1 MLSTEQSSPTTS
13 DTGTKKQ
20 SACSR
25 KGTQALFY
33 MGLKA
38 RRRRRIQYPHHKPHD
53 LDHQEYKEYRSRCC
67 GDRFP
72 CLRLKDLL
80 HCDKEKADRCTHGKP
95 IIPLVF
101 PPFRV
106 PYTSFC
112 RRFLL
117 RLSLRRSCTARG
129 SRSPLCPVENVHIRP
144 DPFRNNRNPS
154 PPCSYPAPPFLF
166 VLSL

>member
-13 DTGTKKQ
+13 DAGTKKQ

-25 KGTQALFY
+25 NGMQALFY
-33 MGLKA
+33 IGLKA
-38 RRRRRIQYPHHKPHD
+38 RRRWRIQYPHHKPHD

-106 PYTSFC
+106 PYTSLC

-117 RLSLRRSCTARG
+117 RLSLRRRCLYSLR
-129 SRSPLCPVENVHIRP
+129 IRV
-144 DPFRNNRNPS
+144 
-154 PPCSYPAPPFLF
+154 CFLRRALRRHHRLRAADRRF
-166 VLSL
+166 LRRLVK

>member
-1 MLSTEQSSPTTS
+1 MLSTEQSSPTTP

-25 KGTQALFY
+25 KGMQALFY

-38 RRRRRIQYPHHKPHD
+38 RRRWRIQYPHHKPHD

-80 HCDKEKADRCTHGKP
+80 HCDKEKADRCTHGNP

-106 PYTSFC
+106 PYTSLC

-117 RLSLRRSCTARG
+117 RLSLRRRCLYSLR
-129 SRSPLCPVENVHIRP
+129 IRV
-144 DPFRNNRNPS
+144 
-154 PPCSYPAPPFLF
+154 CFLRRALRRHHRLRAADRRF
-166 VLSL
+166 LRRLVK

>member
-13 DTGTKKQ
+13 DTGTNKQ

-25 KGTQALFY
+25 NGMQALFY

-53 LDHQEYKEYRSRCC
+53 FDPQEYKEYHSHSPCSGIPCRSLK
-67 GDRFP
+67 G
-72 CLRLKDLL
+72 LRP
-80 HCDKEKADRCTHGKP
+80 HEKVQKGQRAREKT

-106 PYTSFC
+106 PYTSLC

-117 RLSLRRSCTARG
+117 RLSLRRRCLYSLR
-129 SRSPLCPVENVHIRP
+129 IRA
-144 DPFRNNRNPS
+144 
-154 PPCSYPAPPFLF
+154 CFLRRALRRHHRLRAADWRF
-166 VLSL
+166 LRRLVK

>member
-25 KGTQALFY
+25 KGMQALFY

-38 RRRRRIQYPHHKPHD
+38 RRRWRIQYPHHKPHD

-80 HCDKEKADRCTHGKP
+80 HYEKEQADRCTHGKP

-106 PYTSFC
+106 PYTSLC

-117 RLSLRRSCTARG
+117 RLSLRRRCLYSLR
-129 SRSPLCPVENVHIRP
+129 IRV
-144 DPFRNNRNPS
+144 
-154 PPCSYPAPPFLF
+154 CFLRRALRRHHRLRAADRRF
-166 VLSL
+166 LRRLVK

>member
-25 KGTQALFY
+25 NGMQALFY

-80 HCDKEKADRCTHGKP
+80 HYEKEQADRCTHGKP

-106 PYTSFC
+106 PYTSLC

-117 RLSLRRSCTARG
+117 RLSLRRRCLYSLR
-129 SRSPLCPVENVHIRP
+129 IRV
-144 DPFRNNRNPS
+144 
-154 PPCSYPAPPFLF
+154 CFLRRALRRHHRLRAADRRF
-166 VLSL
+166 LRRLVK